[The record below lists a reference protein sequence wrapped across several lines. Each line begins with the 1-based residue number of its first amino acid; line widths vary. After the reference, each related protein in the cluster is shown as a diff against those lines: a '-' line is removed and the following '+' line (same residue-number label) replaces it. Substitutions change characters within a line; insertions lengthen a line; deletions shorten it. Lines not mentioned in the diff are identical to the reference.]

1 MGNNDKKYWEIV
13 NYCQRKNLKNFKLKL
28 FQIFLNIRYMTS
40 DFSES
45 SFYIFR

>member
-1 MGNNDKKYWEIV
+1 MIKNIGKLLTIARE
-13 NYCQRKNLKNFKLKL
+13 KNLKNFKLKL